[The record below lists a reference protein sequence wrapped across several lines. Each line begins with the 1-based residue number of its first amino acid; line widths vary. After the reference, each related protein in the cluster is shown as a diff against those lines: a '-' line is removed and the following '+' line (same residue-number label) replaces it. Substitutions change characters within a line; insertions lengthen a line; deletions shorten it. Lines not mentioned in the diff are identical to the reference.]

1 MTVTTSPFGQSP
13 YGPAA
18 GVVPAVV
25 RPVAPAS
32 PPAGHHEPFRA
43 PDDADVPLWE
53 PLYGATPGQAL
64 GRFFRK
70 YRDFTGRASLSEYWW
85 AVGLQHVVVSAL
97 LGATYLAVS
106 MSGAGDSL
114 APAVFVVLGLLV
126 VLGTIFPSYAVLA
139 RRLQDAGFN
148 RNFILLTLVPLGG
161 IVPFVMSLLPA
172 KAAGARFDRPRL

>member
-85 AVGLQHVVVSAL
+85 VV
-97 LGATYLAVS
+97 LAQV
-106 MSGAGDSL
+106 
-114 APAVFVVLGLLV
+114 VVLGGLVAATQLTVVQSAGRPTLVPLVLAAATLV
-126 VLGTIFPSYAVLA
+126 VVLATLFPSYALLA

-148 RNFILLTLVPLGG
+148 RNFILLTLVPLGSV
-161 IVPFVMSLLPA
+161 VPVVMSLLPA
-172 KAAGARFDRPRL
+172 KAAGARFDRPRV